1 MLYESFSKPE
11 KNKQG
16 AAMEPNVADMLYE
29 MRWNWLY
36 GERIAQR
43 LEAEHSDDDI
53 KAVFYA
59 CKIFK
64 PSLETVFDQRMID
77 SLKAKLGELYL
88 SNPSQYPRLR
98 FALKAKI
105 DSDLSI

>member
-1 MLYESFSKPE
+1 MDISID
-11 KNKQG
+11 
-16 AAMEPNVADMLYE
+16 DMLYE
-29 MRWNWLY
+29 MKMNWLY

-88 SNPSQYPRLR
+88 SNPAQYPRLR
-98 FALKAKI
+98 FALKAKAE
-105 DSDLSI
+105 SDLSL

>member
-1 MLYESFSKPE
+1 MGPS
-11 KNKQG
+11 
-16 AAMEPNVADMLYE
+16 ADEMLYE
-29 MRWNWLY
+29 MRWSWLH

-43 LEAEHSDDDI
+43 LEAEHSDEDI

-77 SLKAKLGELYL
+77 SLKARLGELYL
-88 SNPSQYPRLR
+88 SNPDQHPHLR
-98 FALKAKI
+98 FALKAKAE
-105 DSDLSI
+105 SDLSL